1 MPGPPGPLQ
10 LPPTNRLKVDVA
22 LELSISPL
30 AHTQPHVVVAKL
42 AYDEQLDAF
51 AVTALEICCWSSDC
65 SEARLPEKPMLLG
78 CSLVAVT
85 REGMTMRCLAAR
97 VLGISAKNSYL

>member
-1 MPGPPGPLQ
+1 MYGRPGPPGPLQ

-65 SEARLPEKPMLLG
+65 SEARLPEKPMLWG

-85 REGMTMRCLAAR
+85 R
-97 VLGISAKNSYL
+97 

>member
-1 MPGPPGPLQ
+1 MYGKPGPPVPLQ
-10 LPPTNRLKVDVA
+10 LPPTSLLKVDVA
-22 LELSISPL
+22 LVLSISPF
-30 AHTQPHVVVAKL
+30 AHTQLHVVVAKL

-85 REGMTMRCLAAR
+85 R
-97 VLGISAKNSYL
+97 